1 MSPGEPERFEQGFTV
16 AEADIDALGH
26 VNNVVYLK
34 WVQEVATSH
43 WRHAATPEQH
53 QAIVWVALRH
63 EIDYEAP
70 AFASEEV
77 VARTW
82 VEGWTGATSE
92 RHTEILRPAD
102 GKLLARAVT
111 VWCAVDTTSRRPRR
125 VDVGLRERFIAR

>member
-1 MSPGEPERFEQGFTV
+1 MKIILDLYERRGRPFDRAIFKPSTSKPGR
-16 AEADIDALGH
+16 
-26 VNNVVYLK
+26 
-34 WVQEVATSH
+34 
-43 WRHAATPEQH
+43 R
-53 QAIVWVALRH
+53 

-125 VDVGLRERFIAR
+125 VDPGLRERLIAR